1 MLSLN
6 IPVIVLSATLS
17 AQQRANIIEAY
28 GSTGDPGTDA
38 PYPLITIAKPEKE
51 ILTIPAKSSSS
62 RTLSIEKYPGL
73 LNDSNAIAK
82 LAENLIKKGGVC
94 CVILNTVKQAQDVY
108 SAIRLSVEEKL
119 LFHSRFKASDREEIT
134 EKVLSFF
141 GKRSTERPSKFILVA
156 TQVVEQSLD
165 VDFDH
170 MISAIAPIDL
180 LLQRSGR
187 MHRHYKRS
195 YNPTLHVLLPD
206 TESLDFGGTGK
217 VYATKPLLRTLAI
230 LSEIN
235 EIHLPQDFRMLIE
248 RCYGTATWEQQAVS
262 WEPIKKADKEWE
274 EDKALLSAQARQF
287 SLCAP
292 KNRMFLP
299 VNNEPVGDDSDD
311 GNGWRA
317 KTRLGASDYTTI
329 LVKEEEIEQLSH
341 GVLPMEEVRKRYQE
355 SLKLP
360 GYIPLQNPSQ
370 GYKPAVKAEGRLRGV
385 ILLPLENNGYWQAAD
400 ERNNHFDI
408 TYNKELGIIIR
419 RWQ

>member
-1 MLSLN
+1 
-6 IPVIVLSATLS
+6 
-17 AQQRANIIEAY
+17 
-28 GSTGDPGTDA
+28 
-38 PYPLITIAKPEKE
+38 
-51 ILTIPAKSSSS
+51 
-62 RTLSIEKYPGL
+62 
-73 LNDSNAIAK
+73 
-82 LAENLIKKGGVC
+82 
-94 CVILNTVKQAQDVY
+94 
-108 SAIRLSVEEKL
+108 
-119 LFHSRFKASDREEIT
+119 
-134 EKVLSFF
+134 
-141 GKRSTERPSKFILVA
+141 
-156 TQVVEQSLD
+156 
-165 VDFDH
+165 
-170 MISAIAPIDL
+170 
-180 LLQRSGR
+180 
-187 MHRHYKRS
+187 
-195 YNPTLHVLLPD
+195 
-206 TESLDFGGTGK
+206 
-217 VYATKPLLRTLAI
+217 
-230 LSEIN
+230 
-235 EIHLPQDFRMLIE
+235 MLIE

-262 WEPIKKADKEWE
+262 WETVKKADQEWE